1 MIIKSLRGCPM
12 IWGWE
17 LQPLAREA
25 SGLLK
30 TLGNEHRLLILC
42 TLLEGERSV
51 GDLVDKIGLSQSA
64 LSQHLARLRRDGLV
78 RTRRASQTIYYRMEG
93 SEAPAVLA
101 TLHRLYCCNNES
113 DLPVA
118 IPMPA
123 AAASQLER
131 SAA

>member
-1 MIIKSLRGCPM
+1 MNST
-12 IWGWE
+12 E

-30 TLGNEHRLLILC
+30 TLGNEHRLMILC

-51 GDLVDKIGLSQSA
+51 GDLVEKIGLSQSA

-78 RTRRASQTIYYRMEG
+78 RTRRASQTIYYSMSG
-93 SEAPAVLA
+93 AEAPAVLA
-101 TLHRLYCCNNES
+101 TLHRIYCGNGQGQ
-113 DLPVA
+113 DLPVTA

-123 AAASQLER
+123 AAASRLER

>member
-1 MIIKSLRGCPM
+1 MNSR
-12 IWGWE
+12 E

-25 SGLLK
+25 SGLLR

-78 RTRRASQTIYYRMEG
+78 RTRRSSQTIYYRVAG
-93 SEAPAVLA
+93 AEAPAVLA
-101 TLHRLYCCNNES
+101 TLHSLYCTDAGAAVTDFEKP
-113 DLPVA
+113 LTLAEAPEELQR
-118 IPMPA
+118 PA
-123 AAASQLER
+123 A
-131 SAA
+131 

>member
-1 MIIKSLRGCPM
+1 MDSR
-12 IWGWE
+12 E

-30 TLGNEHRLLILC
+30 TLGNEHRLMILC

-78 RTRRASQTIYYRMEG
+78 CTRRASQTIFYRVVG
-93 SEAPAVLA
+93 IEAPAVLA
-101 TLHRLYCCNNES
+101 TLHKLYCTQPAD
-113 DLPVA
+113 DLPYGDAVPLPTA
-118 IPMPA
+118 RRPETR
-123 AAASQLER
+123 L
-131 SAA
+131 SA

>member
-1 MIIKSLRGCPM
+1 MNSR
-12 IWGWE
+12 E

-51 GDLVDKIGLSQSA
+51 GDLVETVGLSQSA

-78 RTRRASQTIYYRMEG
+78 RTRRSSQTIYYRVAG
-93 SEAPAVLA
+93 AEAPAVLA
-101 TLHRLYCCNNES
+101 TLHSLYCC
-113 DLPVA
+113 DAGDDVA
-118 IPMPA
+118 EFSSKKPIAVADTPHRIERPA
-123 AAASQLER
+123 A
-131 SAA
+131 

>member
-1 MIIKSLRGCPM
+1 MNST
-12 IWGWE
+12 E

-30 TLGNEHRLLILC
+30 TLGNEHRLMILC

-51 GDLVDKIGLSQSA
+51 GDLVDCIGLSQSA

-78 RTRRASQTIYYRMEG
+78 QTRRASQTIYYRMAGTEV
-93 SEAPAVLA
+93 PALLA
-101 TLHRLYCCNNES
+101 TLHRLYCSGE
-113 DLPVA
+113 DQVDDGITVPLPVA
-118 IPMPA
+118 
-123 AAASQLER
+123 ASASARRLQR

>member
-1 MIIKSLRGCPM
+1 MNSR
-12 IWGWE
+12 E

-42 TLLEGERSV
+42 TLLDGERSV

-78 RTRRASQTIYYRMEG
+78 RTRRSSQTIYYRVAG
-93 SEAPAVLA
+93 AEAPAVLA
-101 TLHRLYCCNNES
+101 TLHSLYCREENG
-113 DLPVA
+113 DVA
-118 IPMPA
+118 EFEKPKPISLADTSGRIQRPA
-123 AAASQLER
+123 A
-131 SAA
+131 

>member
-1 MIIKSLRGCPM
+1 MNSR
-12 IWGWE
+12 E

-51 GDLVDKIGLSQSA
+51 GDLVETIGLSQSA

-78 RTRRASQTIYYRMEG
+78 RTRRSSQTIYYRVAG
-93 SEAPAVLA
+93 AEAPAVLA
-101 TLHRLYCCNNES
+101 TLHSLYCCNAA
-113 DLPVA
+113 DDVA
-118 IPMPA
+118 EFGKQPITVAKPSHGIERPA
-123 AAASQLER
+123 A
-131 SAA
+131 

>member
-1 MIIKSLRGCPM
+1 MDSRA
-12 IWGWE
+12 

-78 RTRRASQTIYYRMEG
+78 RTRRSSQTIYYRVAG
-93 SEAPAVLA
+93 VEAPAVLA
-101 TLHRLYCCNNES
+101 TLHSLYCCEREGEVTEFGKPRPLAETT
-113 DLPVA
+113 DQ
-118 IPMPA
+118 IQRPA
-123 AAASQLER
+123 A
-131 SAA
+131 

>member
-1 MIIKSLRGCPM
+1 MNSR
-12 IWGWE
+12 E

-51 GDLVDKIGLSQSA
+51 GDLVDTIGLSQSA

-78 RTRRASQTIYYRMEG
+78 RTRRASQTIYYRVAG
-93 SEAPAVLA
+93 AEAPAVLA
-101 TLHRLYCCNNES
+101 TLHSLYCCGAGG
-113 DLPVA
+113 DVA
-118 IPMPA
+118 EFGKKKISVAEPAQGIERPA
-123 AAASQLER
+123 A
-131 SAA
+131 

>member
-1 MIIKSLRGCPM
+1 MNSR
-12 IWGWE
+12 E

-78 RTRRASQTIYYRMEG
+78 RTRRSSQTIYYRVSG
-93 SEAPAVLA
+93 VEAPAVLA
-101 TLHRLYCCNNES
+101 TLHSLYCCDRTGDVAEFEK
-113 DLPVA
+113 PVA
-118 IPMPA
+118 LKDTSEQIQRPA
-123 AAASQLER
+123 A
-131 SAA
+131 

>member
-1 MIIKSLRGCPM
+1 MNSR
-12 IWGWE
+12 E

-25 SGLLK
+25 SGLLR

-78 RTRRASQTIYYRMEG
+78 RTRRSSQTIYYRVAG
-93 SEAPAVLA
+93 AEAPAVLA
-101 TLHRLYCCNNES
+101 TLHSLFCRDGTGDIAEFEKPISLAEAS
-113 DLPVA
+113 DR
-118 IPMPA
+118 IQRPA
-123 AAASQLER
+123 A
-131 SAA
+131 

>member
-1 MIIKSLRGCPM
+1 MNSR
-12 IWGWE
+12 E

-25 SGLLK
+25 SGLLR

-78 RTRRASQTIYYRMEG
+78 RTRRSSQTIFYRVAG
-93 SEAPAVLA
+93 AEAPAVLA
-101 TLHRLYCCNNES
+101 TLHSIYCAKPSN
-113 DLPVA
+113 DVA
-118 IPMPA
+118 EFEQPISLAEASERIRRPA
-123 AAASQLER
+123 A
-131 SAA
+131 

>member
-1 MIIKSLRGCPM
+1 MDSR
-12 IWGWE
+12 E

-51 GDLVDKIGLSQSA
+51 GDLVEKIGLSQSA

-78 RTRRASQTIYYRMEG
+78 RTRRSSQTIYYRVAG
-93 SEAPAVLA
+93 AEAPAVLA
-101 TLHRLYCCNNES
+101 TLHSLYCSNTGEEVAEFGK
-113 DLPVA
+113 PVSVA
-118 IPMPA
+118 EATHQIQRPA
-123 AAASQLER
+123 A
-131 SAA
+131 

>member
-1 MIIKSLRGCPM
+1 MDST
-12 IWGWE
+12 E

-30 TLGNEHRLLILC
+30 TLGNEHRLMILC

-51 GDLVDKIGLSQSA
+51 GDLVEKIGLSQSA

-78 RTRRASQTIYYRMEG
+78 QTRRASQTIYYRVAG
-93 SEAPAVLA
+93 AEAPAVLA
-101 TLHRLYCCNNES
+101 TLHKLYCGS
-113 DLPVA
+113 DEQEMPLPA
-118 IPMPA
+118 IPMAEA
-123 AAASQLER
+123 ARRLER

>member
-1 MIIKSLRGCPM
+1 MNSR
-12 IWGWE
+12 E

-25 SGLLK
+25 SGLLR

-78 RTRRASQTIYYRMEG
+78 RTRRSSQTIYYRVAG
-93 SEAPAVLA
+93 AEAPAVLA
-101 TLHRLYCCNNES
+101 TLHSLFCRDGDGDVAEFEKPISIAEAS
-113 DLPVA
+113 DR
-118 IPMPA
+118 IQRPA
-123 AAASQLER
+123 A
-131 SAA
+131 

>member
-1 MIIKSLRGCPM
+1 MNSR
-12 IWGWE
+12 E

-51 GDLVDKIGLSQSA
+51 GDLVEKIGLSQSA

-78 RTRRASQTIYYRMEG
+78 RTRRSSQTIYYRVAG
-93 SEAPAVLA
+93 VEAPAVLA
-101 TLHRLYCCNNES
+101 TLHSLYCCEREGE
-113 DLPVA
+113 VA
-118 IPMPA
+118 EFGKPMPLAEA
-123 AAASQLER
+123 ADQIQRPAA
-131 SAA
+131 

>member
-1 MIIKSLRGCPM
+1 MDST
-12 IWGWE
+12 E

-30 TLGNEHRLLILC
+30 TLGNEHRLMILC
-42 TLLEGERSV
+42 TLSEGERSV
-51 GDLVDKIGLSQSA
+51 GDLVEKIGLSQSA

-78 RTRRASQTIYYRMEG
+78 RTRRASQTIYYRMAG
-93 SEAPAVLA
+93 AEAPAVLA
-101 TLHRLYCCNNES
+101 TLHRLYCCNDETE
-113 DLPVA
+113 LPVA

-123 AAASQLER
+123 TAADQLER